1 MIRYTFTA
9 QTQDIRRFA
18 RGDRQIQKALFMAK
32 KDTMR
37 MLKNEA
43 ARQVSSMYY
52 VTQKQV
58 KEAITEYPSGIR
70 VRSGMLSLEKYKIT
84 PTRPT
89 KSKKQL
95 LGAVKRGPLKPIG
108 PSFLRLARGVYKPF
122 SRPERGMGRPKL
134 ITGPSIAQLVGN
146 QQIMEQ
152 LEVKAAKT
160 YEARADFYVSQL
172 AASLHMHIPKG
183 AWRR

>member
-9 QTQDIRRFA
+9 NTQDIRRFS
-18 RGDRQIQKALFMAK
+18 RSDRLLQKALYMAK

-37 MLKNEA
+37 LLKNEA
-43 ARQVSSMYY
+43 ARLVSSQYY

-58 KEAITEYPSGIR
+58 KEAIREEPSGIR
-70 VRSGMLSLEKYKIT
+70 VRSGMLSLDKYKIS
-84 PTRPT
+84 PTHPT
-89 KSKKQL
+89 KGRRQI

-122 SRPERGMGRPKL
+122 SRPERGQGRPKL

-146 QQIMEQ
+146 EQILAQ
-152 LEVKAAKT
+152 LETKAAQT
-160 YEARADFYVSQL
+160 YEKRADFYVSKL
-172 AASLHMHIPKG
+172 GIFAPKG
-183 AWRR
+183 GWRR